1 MFDWHS
7 FYELARGLC
16 PASIETELDKAR
28 CRSSI
33 SRAYYSAL
41 SLSRRY
47 IIQTDGSVTRNEL
60 RNHGYICNYF
70 ANLDSSVE
78 NNITLT
84 TNLQKLMRNRR
95 RADYDDDYIERLHLM
110 TRRSL
115 RLNDR
120 ITELFDGL

>member
-7 FYELARGLC
+7 FFELAQELC
-16 PASIETELDKAR
+16 PASIKTDLDKAR

-47 IIQTDGSVTRNEL
+47 IIQMDGSVTRDQL

-70 ANLDSSVE
+70 AARDSSSE
-78 NNITLT
+78 TNLKLT
-84 TNLQKLMRNRR
+84 GSLQKLMHNRR
-95 RADYDDDYIERLHLM
+95 LADYDDDYIERLHLM
-110 TRRSL
+110 TKRSL
-115 RLNDR
+115 RMTDR
-120 ITELFDGL
+120 ITKLLNGL